1 MANQQIER
9 LLDEALARAIPES
22 REWGRGQSPAG
33 TDDFEY
39 WVEARSPARPTV
51 QRLRILLRHDGDIQV
66 EYHIAEKS
74 GSPFELLFVLEA
86 GHEKEAIK
94 QASLFVADVLAERV
108 VLAYGK
114 GLFKGGRR
122 FLIPALAEA
131 NRHHLK
137 WSTSW
142 LGTHDWQL

>member
-33 TDDFEY
+33 TGDFEY
-39 WVEARSPARPTV
+39 WVEVRSPARPTV

-122 FLIPALAEA
+122 FLIPPLAEA
-131 NRHHLK
+131 NRRHLK

-142 LGTHDWQL
+142 LGTYDWQL